1 MYLLRAKYVELKLI
15 IIPMSKIPDA
25 IIPNSINSFCNRL
38 EFMLKFTIIVG
49 FRWINKY
56 HNATNAVMANIPE
69 INPW

>member
-1 MYLLRAKYVELKLI
+1 MYLLRAKYVEPKLI
-15 IIPMSKIPDA
+15 RTPMNKIPDA
-25 IIPNSINSFCNRL
+25 IIPNSINSSCNRA
-38 EFMLKFTIIVG
+38 EFVLKLTIIVG